1 MIRQFVP
8 EDLDEV
14 MQIWLKT
21 NQEAHNFISTDY
33 WSSHYDMVKEMLPQ
47 AEIYVYEKD
56 EKNAGTAGEGN
67 ERDAADICESDTCG
81 ADTCESDTCE
91 SDTCGADIR
100 RLAGFIGLT
109 GDYIAGIFVEA
120 EEQSRGVGKQLLVR
134 AKQDRKRLTLQAYEK
149 NERAVHFYQREGF
162 RVVYRDVDEGTG
174 EAEYVMEWKR

>member
-21 NQEAHNFISTDY
+21 NQEAHNFISPDY

-47 AEIYVYEKD
+47 AEIYVYEK
-56 EKNAGTAGEGN
+56 NAGTAGEGH
-67 ERDAADICESDTCG
+67 EGDAADICESDTCG
-81 ADTCESDTCE
+81 ADTCGF
-91 SDTCGADIR
+91 DTCGADIR

>member
-81 ADTCESDTCE
+81 ADTCGF
-91 SDTCGADIR
+91 DTCGADIR

-120 EEQSRGVGKQLLVR
+120 EEQSRGVGKQLLAR
-134 AKQDRKRLTLQAYEK
+134 AKQDRKRLTLQVYEK

>member
-21 NQEAHNFISTDY
+21 NQEAHNFISPDY

-47 AEIYVYEKD
+47 AEIYVYEK
-56 EKNAGTAGEGN
+56 NAGTAGEGH
-67 ERDAADICESDTCG
+67 EGDAADICESDTCG
-81 ADTCESDTCE
+81 ADTCGF
-91 SDTCGADIR
+91 DTCGADIR

-134 AKQDRKRLTLQAYEK
+134 AKQDRKRLTLQVYEK
-149 NERAVHFYQREGF
+149 NERAVHFYQKEGF

>member
-21 NQEAHNFISTDY
+21 NQEAHNFISPDY

-56 EKNAGTAGEGN
+56 EKNDGTAEEGH

-81 ADTCESDTCE
+81 ADTCESDTC
-91 SDTCGADIR
+91 GADIR
-100 RLAGFIGLT
+100 RLAGFIGLA

-134 AKQDRKRLTLQAYEK
+134 AKQDRKRLTLQVYEK

-162 RVVYRDVDEGTG
+162 RVVYRDVDEDTG

>member
-21 NQEAHNFISTDY
+21 NQEAHNFISPDY

-56 EKNAGTAGEGN
+56 EKNDGTAGEGHG
-67 ERDAADICESDTCG
+67 RDAADICESDTCG
-81 ADTCESDTCE
+81 ADTCE

-134 AKQDRKRLTLQAYEK
+134 AKQDRKRLTLQVYEK

-162 RVVYRDVDEGTG
+162 RVVSRDVDEDTG

>member
-21 NQEAHNFISTDY
+21 NQEAHNFISPDY

-47 AEIYVYEKD
+47 AEIYVYEK
-56 EKNAGTAGEGN
+56 NAGTAGEGH
-67 ERDAADICESDTCG
+67 EGDAADICESDTCG
-81 ADTCESDTCE
+81 ADTCE

>member
-21 NQEAHNFISTDY
+21 NQEAHNFISPDY

-56 EKNAGTAGEGN
+56 EKNDGTAGEGH
-67 ERDAADICESDTCG
+67 EGDAADICESDTCG
-81 ADTCESDTCE
+81 ADTCE

-109 GDYIAGIFVEA
+109 GDYIAGIFVEV

-134 AKQDRKRLTLQAYEK
+134 AKQDKKRLTLQAYEK

>member
-21 NQEAHNFISTDY
+21 NQEAHNFISPDY

-56 EKNAGTAGEGN
+56 EKNAGTAGEGH

-81 ADTCESDTCE
+81 ADT
-91 SDTCGADIR
+91 
-100 RLAGFIGLT
+100 
-109 GDYIAGIFVEA
+109 
-120 EEQSRGVGKQLLVR
+120 
-134 AKQDRKRLTLQAYEK
+134 
-149 NERAVHFYQREGF
+149 
-162 RVVYRDVDEGTG
+162 
-174 EAEYVMEWKR
+174 

>member
-21 NQEAHNFISTDY
+21 NQEAHNFISPDY

-47 AEIYVYEKD
+47 AEIYVYEK
-56 EKNAGTAGEGN
+56 NAGTAGEGH
-67 ERDAADICESDTCG
+67 EGDAADICESDTCG
-81 ADTCESDTCE
+81 ADTCGF
-91 SDTCGADIR
+91 DTCGADIR

-120 EEQSRGVGKQLLVR
+120 EEQSRGVGKQLLAR
-134 AKQDRKRLTLQAYEK
+134 AKQDRKRLTLQVYEK

>member
-21 NQEAHNFISTDY
+21 NQEAHNFISPDY

-47 AEIYVYEKD
+47 AEIYVYEK
-56 EKNAGTAGEGN
+56 NAGTAGEGH
-67 ERDAADICESDTCG
+67 EGDAADICESDTCG
-81 ADTCESDTCE
+81 ADTCGF
-91 SDTCGADIR
+91 DTCGADIR

-162 RVVYRDVDEGTG
+162 RVVSRDVDEDTG

>member
-21 NQEAHNFISTDY
+21 NQEAHNFISPDY

-56 EKNAGTAGEGN
+56 EKNAGTAGEGH

-81 ADTCESDTCE
+81 ADTCG

-120 EEQSRGVGKQLLVR
+120 EEQSRGVGKQLLAR
-134 AKQDRKRLTLQAYEK
+134 AKQDRKRFTLQVYEK

-162 RVVYRDVDEGTG
+162 RVVSRDVDKGTG

>member
-21 NQEAHNFISTDY
+21 NQEAHNFISPDY

-56 EKNAGTAGEGN
+56 EKNDGTAGEGH
-67 ERDAADICESDTCG
+67 EGDAADICESDTCG
-81 ADTCESDTCE
+81 ADTCGF
-91 SDTCGADIR
+91 DTCGADIR

-109 GDYIAGIFVEA
+109 GDYIEGIFVEV
-120 EEQSRGVGKQLLVR
+120 EEQSRGVGKQLLAR
-134 AKQDRKRLTLQAYEK
+134 AKQDRKRLTLQVYEK